1 MNKRI
6 TDVDIVTIANVL
18 KFFVNDGENIAQVD
32 KKELFDAIKP
42 DLSEY
47 AKSVDV
53 NAEIDKLKKTDSEY
67 ADKLN
72 SNMHYT
78 SAIANSCNSNSR
90 AIKNVNDAM
99 IEISNSCNS
108 NNSDI
113 KKINNSMLEFDY
125 EDIVADRKFYIN
137 KAGLYIFV
145 GYDYCLNFYNSSG
158 GNDFNIVGNKNNL
171 VMGIIATQ
179 NKHDS
184 RYLRAFYGKTY
195 QNTLKIA
202 SVESDVIDLYND
214 TANNKHA
221 YVHNTHSKN
230 NSVVLYLRAKN

>member
-32 KKELFDAIKP
+32 KKELFEAIKP

-72 SNMHYT
+72 NTMQYT
-78 SAIANSCNSNSR
+78 SAIADSCNSNS
-90 AIKNVNDAM
+90 IKIKEVNDVMLAM
-99 IEISNSCNS
+99 STLYNS

-137 KAGLYIFV
+137 KAGLYIFI
-145 GYDYCLNFYNSSG
+145 GYDYCLNLYNSSG

-171 VMGIIATQ
+171 IMGIIATQ
-179 NKHDS
+179 NKHNS
-184 RYLRAFYGKTY
+184 QYLRSFYGKTY

-202 SVESDVIDLYND
+202 SAESDVIDLYND

-230 NSVVLYLRAKN
+230 NSIVLYLRAKN